1 VLARHSA
8 SARRRENLPTAG
20 RRESR
25 LGSIKKGN
33 NRIEDWIP
41 ASAGMT
47 FQVEEFLTQYIRFP
61 FMKKTNAARFLD
73 GLKMDYKLCEYEIDE
88 SDLSAE
94 SVARKMGLPPEQV
107 FKTLVA
113 RGDKT
118 GVLVAC
124 IPGNSEL
131 DLKAMAMISGNKKVD
146 MVPMKEIQQLT
157 GYIRGGVSPIGIK
170 KHYPIFLDES
180 ATMFPFI
187 SISAGSRGSQIFI
200 SPGDL
205 IKALDI
211 KLCKIAR
218 S

>member
-1 VLARHSA
+1 
-8 SARRRENLPTAG
+8 
-20 RRESR
+20 
-25 LGSIKKGN
+25 
-33 NRIEDWIP
+33 
-41 ASAGMT
+41 
-47 FQVEEFLTQYIRFP
+47 
-61 FMKKTNAARFLD
+61 MKKTNAARFLD

-94 SVARKMGLPPEQV
+94 SVARKVSLPLEQV

-118 GVLVAC
+118 GVLMAC

-131 DLKAMAMISGNKKVD
+131 DLKAMATISGNKKVD

-180 ATMFPFI
+180 AVRFPFV
-187 SISAGSRGSQIFI
+187 SISAGARGSQIFI
-200 SPGDL
+200 SPRDL

-218 S
+218 FE